1 MEGGDE
7 PLAHQL
13 FKDDSYIISTQ
24 QISEILGMT
33 PRNVQLLTS
42 KGALVKVG
50 HGKYDLRRSIKQY
63 IESLMEKAGPA
74 DGELDGGREMAL
86 WTKARR
92 EKTELEVK
100 IIKGELHRSVDVERV
115 MNDMLG
121 AFRAR
126 LLSLPSKM
134 APQVLGKTEI
144 PVIKEQLKEAVFEA
158 MNELADYDPLV
169 FYDTSNDRMFL
180 ESKEEE
186 DTPGMDV

>member
-1 MEGGDE
+1 MSRKVFGDD
-7 PLAHQL
+7 A
-13 FKDDSYIISTQ
+13 YIISTQ
-24 QISEILGMT
+24 QISEILGLS
-33 PRNVQLLTS
+33 PRRVQQLTLE
-42 KGALVKVG
+42 GALVKVA

-63 IESLMEKAGPA
+63 IESMTEKASPN
-74 DGELDGGREMAL
+74 DDELDGGREMAL
-86 WTKARR
+86 WTRAKR

-100 IIKGELHRSVDVERV
+100 IIKGELHRSADVERV

-158 MNELADYDPLV
+158 MNELANYDPLV
-169 FYDTSNDRMFL
+169 FYDASSDKMFL
-180 ESKEEE
+180 EME
-186 DTPGMDV
+186 DTSMETDE